1 MVEMLK
7 KAPDHDQEV
16 ASLTRRM
23 AKAAR
28 WMDQAES
35 DGMYQAAREEWN
47 YCRYRLED
55 LRHGR

>member
-1 MVEMLK
+1 MMHMLQK
-7 KAPDHDQEV
+7 VPAHEHEV

-35 DGMYQAAREEWN
+35 DGVYQAAREEWS
-47 YCRYRLED
+47 YCRSRLED